1 MSASI
6 TAEGPLLF
14 DAQIAR
20 YHGREIVE
28 AIVVIRDAKRP
39 NGKTHQHRVLVR
51 DFRHDAQRFLAL
63 MSAKTNVRVTGFP
76 SATTTRSEDG
86 GVWGQVVVV
95 IDDFRGTLEVLS

>member
-1 MSASI
+1 MSATI

-14 DAQIAR
+14 DARIGR

-39 NGKTHQHRVLVR
+39 DGKSYQHRVLVR
-51 DFRHDAQRFLAL
+51 DFRNDAQRFLPL
-63 MSAKTNVRVTGFP
+63 LSAKVNVRVTGFP
-76 SATTTRSEDG
+76 SATTTRSDEG